1 MRTREL
7 SLSTETLRNL
17 QNWELKL
24 VAGGQLAGGVVH
36 GPWVPATV
44 GGESHCECTQPD
56 DLVEMQLG
64 IVLGGMMVQ
73 LLPP

>member
-7 SLSTETLRNL
+7 SLNTETLRNL

-24 VAGGQLAGGVVH
+24 VAGGQLAGVIQGH
-36 GPWVPATV
+36 GMPAT
-44 GGESHCECTQPD
+44 GESHCECTQPD